1 MRHLI
6 ESKNFT
12 DKEIQDEDGK
22 YRCRYC
28 EQEV

>member
-6 ESKNFT
+6 EPKRTHIFNL
-12 DKEIQDEDGK
+12 DEDGK